1 MFLVMKI
8 KKYPVCVSN
17 NTFKRHIDLL
27 LVVEEDKRHYVL
39 TKYFNTCMYDHTL
52 HQLIYANFES
62 ILVQNSNEFY
72 TNKYQKYVACSY
84 VYKLAC
90 VDHKFSKL
98 FKSYFKAYSRK

>member
-1 MFLVMKI
+1 MFLPNILIHASMI
-8 KKYPVCVSN
+8 
-17 NTFKRHIDLL
+17 I
-27 LVVEEDKRHYVL
+27 
-39 TKYFNTCMYDHTL
+39 HTL

-72 TNKYQKYVACSY
+72 TNKYEKYVACSY

-90 VDHKFSKL
+90 VDDKFSKL

>member
-1 MFLVMKI
+1 MKI

-72 TNKYQKYVACSY
+72 TNKYQTYGACSY

-90 VDHKFSKL
+90 VDYKFSKL